1 MNFLEL
7 VSGRCSVRAYEPRP
21 VEKEKIE
28 YILEC
33 ARMAPSACN
42 KQPWKLYVISG
53 EKKKAFDKVYDKEWF
68 AQAPVAIVV
77 CADHDISWK
86 RPADGKDH
94 ADVDTSIIF
103 DHLLLA
109 AYEQGLSTCWICN
122 FDVPLCRELLQ
133 LPDNM
138 EPVSMTP
145 LGYGLGATRPKSR
158 KAKEEIIVSEQ

>member
-1 MNFLEL
+1 MKFIDL
-7 VSGRCSVRAYEPRP
+7 VSGRYSVRAYEQRP
-21 VEKEKIE
+21 VEKEKLD

-42 KQPWKLYVISG
+42 KQPWKLYVLG
-53 EKKKAFDKVYDKEWF
+53 GDRKKAFDKVYDREWF
-68 AQAPVAIVV
+68 AQAPIAIVV
-77 CADHDISWK
+77 CADHAASWK

-94 ADVDTSIIF
+94 SDVDTAIIF

-122 FDVPLCRELLQ
+122 FDVPFCKEFLQ

-138 EPVSMTP
+138 EPVSITP
-145 LGYGLGATRPKSR
+145 LGYGLGVTRPKSR
-158 KAKEEIIVSEQ
+158 KSADEIIEVLE